1 MAGRNVEQQTYDE
14 NVLETKRNEKMGLQK
29 INEKI
34 SEKKETMKV
43 YRIEGKRRM
52 DIEILKYRQKYKQ
65 KNKT

>member
-1 MAGRNVEQQTYDE
+1 MARRNVEQQTYDE

>member
-1 MAGRNVEQQTYDE
+1 MKKWGYR
-14 NVLETKRNEKMGLQK
+14 K